1 MSSVILSLVEQ
12 KLKDRIASDL
22 ERMKMAVNHELQGR
36 AVDFYWNDPHD
47 RNSPPQ
53 LVKGEISSAGFD
65 MCPWTISCFNSTYFK
80 RFPRI
85 KIYFRGVF
93 TKEKK

>member
-1 MSSVILSLVEQ
+1 MSNVILSLIEQ

-36 AVDFYWNDPHD
+36 AVDFYWNDPHE
-47 RNSPPQ
+47 RSAPPQ

-65 MCPWTISCFNSTYFK
+65 AEMNITVVLRFDHPSTGTSITV
-80 RFPRI
+80 PR
-85 KIYFRGVF
+85 YLSELR
-93 TKEKK
+93 

>member
-65 MCPWTISCFNSTYFK
+65 AEMNITVVI
-80 RFPRI
+80 RFDHPGNGTSVTVPR
-85 KIYFRGVF
+85 YLSELR
-93 TKEKK
+93 